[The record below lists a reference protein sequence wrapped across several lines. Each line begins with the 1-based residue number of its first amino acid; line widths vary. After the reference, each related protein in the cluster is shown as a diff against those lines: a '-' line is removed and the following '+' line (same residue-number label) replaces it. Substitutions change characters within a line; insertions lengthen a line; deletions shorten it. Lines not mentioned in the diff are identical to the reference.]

1 MDNRSDRRR
10 AALESLK
17 EGHQRRMEKY
27 RKQYE
32 QRRKFYRLLKENASD
47 ILHSENFQKTR
58 HHIQHG
64 TMPVYRHCLDVAKQ
78 SIQINKALGLGC
90 SERDLIRGALL
101 HDYFL
106 YDWHDKNRENYQKLH
121 GFYHPGI
128 ALKNARKE
136 YHLTRREEDIIKKH
150 MWPLTVVPPLCREAW
165 VVTAADKYCSLLETL
180 KIRKRPGRVR
190 VGVAK

>member
-1 MDNRSDRRR
+1 MGNRSDRRR

-136 YHLTRREEDIIKKH
+136 YHLTRREEDIIKTH